1 MNVNIFPDLDETT
14 KLLEC
19 EKRYCA
25 VINNVNIGIFRSS
38 PVTGRFLSANPAM
51 PRIFGYDSVEELLG
65 LAVIDLYLNAMDRMI
80 LLEEVKC
87 SGSMKSRDIP
97 MKKKDGTLIWCSA
110 TITAGYD
117 EKGEIRWLDGVME
130 DITERKQIQIEQQKA
145 IEELEI
151 RVRERLADLVDTN
164 KLLTSEIAERKRFEE
179 KLREQYQFLEVLIN
193 AIPSPVFYKDA
204 AGIYQGCNGAFAQYM
219 GMSREQ
225 IVGKSDYDIA
235 PKELAD
241 KYRAIDRSLLA
252 NPGIQDYETSFL
264 DADGMEHNV
273 IIIKTAYLK
282 NDGEIG
288 GVIGIM
294 VDVTDLRK
302 LEEEQ
307 LKMEKLE
314 SLGLLAGGIAHD
326 FNNIITGILGN
337 ISLARIFL
345 DPLHRSSRHLEEA
358 EKASQ
363 RAAELAHQLLTF
375 ARGGSPIKKRVT
387 IRQIVDESVS
397 FSLRGSNVEG
407 IVEIPE
413 SLHAVQADEGQ
424 IRQAF
429 GNIILNAMQAMPG
442 GGTLK
447 ISAEDVT
454 LNENNWL
461 ALCPG
466 EYVKISFSDQGC
478 GISEEDR
485 KKIFDPYFT
494 TKADGTGLGLSSTYS
509 IIKRHGGCI
518 DLHSVVGSGTTFTCY
533 LPSTGETFTDR
544 HPDEE
549 SLEAVEHEGGTV
561 LVMDDEE
568 MIRSITAEMLEYLG
582 YHATTCT
589 NGEEAINLY
598 KAANESGSPFFAVI
612 MDLTIPGGM
621 GGKEAAQKILEFDP
635 DACLIVSSGYSV
647 DPVMAH
653 YGNYG
658 FRGAIIKPFEAM
670 EISNVLSN
678 VRKMP
683 IKD

>member
-65 LAVIDLYLNAMDRMI
+65 LAVIDLYLNAMDRKI

-130 DITERKQIQIEQQKA
+130 DITDRKKIQIEQQMA

-225 IVGKSDYDIA
+225 IVRKSDYDIA

-518 DLHSVVGSGTTFTCY
+518 DLHSVVGAGTTFTCY
-533 LPSTGETFTDR
+533 LPSNGETSPEH

-549 SLEAVEHEGGTV
+549 SFELVEHEGGSV

-568 MIRSITAEMLEYLG
+568 MIRSITVEMLEYLG
-582 YHATTCT
+582 YHASTCT

-678 VRKMP
+678 VRKKP
-683 IKD
+683 SKV

>member
-1 MNVNIFPDLDETT
+1 MNDRVFPVSNET

-19 EKRYCA
+19 EMKYCSL
-25 VINNVNIGIFRSS
+25 INNVNIGIFRSS

-65 LAVIDLYLNAMDRMI
+65 LAVVDLYLDSMDRKI
-80 LLEEVKC
+80 ILEEVKC
-87 SGSMKSRDIP
+87 NGSMKSRDIP
-97 MKKKDGTLIWCSA
+97 MKKKDGTPIWCSA
-110 TITAGYD
+110 TITAEYD
-117 EKGEIRWLDGVME
+117 GKGEVRWLDGVME
-130 DITERKQIQIEQQKA
+130 DISERKNIQIEQQMA

-151 RVRERLADLVDTN
+151 RVRERLFDLVETN
-164 KLLTSEIAERKRFEE
+164 KLLTSEIAERKRIEE
-179 KLREQYQFLEVLIN
+179 KLREQYQFMEVLIN

-204 AGIYQGCNGAFAQYM
+204 TGIYQGYNGAFAQYM
-219 GMSREQ
+219 GLSREQ

-241 KYRAIDRSLLA
+241 KYRAIDQSLLA
-252 NPGIQDYETSFL
+252 NPGIQDFETSFL

-282 NDGEIG
+282 TDGETG

-407 IVEIPE
+407 KVDIPD
-413 SLHAVQADEGQ
+413 SLHSVEADEGQ

-429 GNIILNAMQAMPG
+429 GNIILNAMQSMPG

-454 LNENNWL
+454 LNENNL
-461 ALCPG
+461 LSLCPG

-478 GISEEDR
+478 GIAEEDR

-518 DLHSVVGSGTTFTCY
+518 DLHSVTGSGTTFTCY
-533 LPSTGETFTDR
+533 LPSNGETFPEH

-549 SLEAVEHEGGTV
+549 NFEVVEHEGGSV

-568 MIRSITAEMLEYLG
+568 MIRSITAEMLEFLG

-589 NGEEAINLY
+589 TGEEAISLI

-621 GGKEAAQKILEFDP
+621 GGKVAAQKILEFDP

-653 YGNYG
+653 YEEYG

-670 EISNVLSN
+670 EISNVLSA
-678 VRKMP
+678 VRKKP
-683 IKD
+683 LKV